1 MEAMVRNARV
11 GFRSLRRTPGFA
23 LTAALTLALGIGLST
38 AVFTVADAL
47 LIRRLPVRDQDRLVL
62 LWGET
67 PDGRFASFPFSWDDA
82 HDFIHQS
89 RALERTAYFAYEGA
103 WRQTVQDGDRV
114 SSLRRSAVSGDFFA
128 VLGAQPIVGRAL
140 GAEDDVIGAAPVA
153 VLSYPAWQ
161 QQFGGDPNVVGKRI
175 ALHDTRVT
183 YTIVGVMPQ
192 GLDYP
197 RGTDFWATVAG
208 STFAEGLKY
217 RSYDLIGRLAP
228 GVTPAAA
235 RDEVTGFFRRH
246 AEPFMHSVRGVVHS
260 LPRYILGDTKPALI
274 AFAAAA
280 ALLLLITCINVANL
294 LLVRGLARARELA
307 VRSALGASR
316 RELVSQLL
324 VENALLAMLGG
335 VVGMGVAAAA
345 VRVFVVFAPADLPRL
360 GEIHV
365 NAAALAGAVG
375 ITGLAM
381 MLFALAPAVVTS
393 RVELQQMLRSGV
405 RHSAGRRS
413 RLTTEVLVAGQLAL
427 ALMVLSAAGLVARSL
442 VRLQRADLAFDAS
455 HLLVASLGIEMDRY
469 ATAASQN
476 TLVQTIVDRLKATP
490 GIVDVSPVVAEPF
503 TQGWTTGQASADG
516 QTPDQVVLN
525 PVLEMELVTPGYFQ
539 TLGLPVIRGRAFT
552 DADRRGAPAVVMLSE
567 SAARHYWPAGDAIG
581 KRLHM
586 GSEKDPAATV
596 VGVVPDARYRD
607 LRDAKPSIYFP
618 FAQSDF
624 PFAPTNL
631 VIRTRGEPAATVPA
645 VRRAVADAAPGV
657 LVSSASPFDSYLE
670 GPLSQPRFNALL
682 LGVFATTAVTLAAVG
697 LFGVMMTMVGQ
708 RTRELGIRMALG
720 ATAADIRALVVG
732 RGLVIAAAGAA
743 AGLLGALAANRVV
756 ASMLYEV
763 SPADGLTLAVVA
775 AFLLTVAL
783 LATVVPARWSSRID
797 PVMALR
803 ANE

>member
-469 ATAASQN
+469 ETAASQN

-682 LGVFATTAVTLAAVG
+682 LGVFATTAVALAAVG

>member
-469 ATAASQN
+469 ETAASQN